1 MKNAPDE
8 ILRCTLGDGAARLV
22 AVTATEV
29 AREAIRRHGATGAA
43 AVALARGLA
52 SGLLL
57 ATLTKD
63 EERVTLQ
70 LLGDGP
76 LGGVTV
82 DATAGGNA
90 RGYVKDPTVPLAPL
104 DDSLDDAMTTRATMT
119 RPSLAPAMGRHGLV
133 SVARDLGM
141 RHSFRGQTELVS
153 GEIDEDCEHYLTTSE
168 QIESALRC
176 ETILDADGA
185 LVSAAGVLVQALPG
199 GRGVRAVLA
208 GRAHFEDGALL
219 RALAAEPRG
228 DAEGLVTRMLDD
240 RAFGEAT
247 GALLVLDARPVRFAC
262 PCTRDRAAAS
272 LTLLGAAELA
282 SMILEDGSAEVG
294 CNFCRARHDF
304 SAADLELMRREL
316 DRPVGPPS

>member
-1 MKNAPDE
+1 MNEEPTQNAPDE
-8 ILRCTLGDGAARLV
+8 ILRCMLGDGAARLV

-29 AREAIRRHGATGAA
+29 ALEAIRRHGATGAA
-43 AVALARGLA
+43 AVALARGLT

-63 EERVTLQ
+63 DERVTLQ

-82 DATAGGNA
+82 DATSGGTA
-90 RGYVKDPTVPLAPL
+90 RGYVKDPTIAL
-104 DDSLDDAMTTRATMT
+104 DDSSDKTSALEPA
-119 RPSLAPAMGRHGLV
+119 RPSLTPAMGRNGLV

-141 RHSFRGQTELVS
+141 RQSFRGQTELVS

-208 GRAHFEDGALL
+208 GRAHLGDGALL
-219 RALAAEPRG
+219 RALAAAPRG

-240 RAFGEAT
+240 RGFGEAT
-247 GALLVLDARPVRFAC
+247 GALSVLESRPVRFHC

-282 SMILEDGSAEVG
+282 SMILEDGRAEVA

-316 DRPVGPPS
+316 ERPTGPPS

>member
-1 MKNAPDE
+1 MTPNESDGAGDE

-29 AREAIRRHGATGAA
+29 AREAIRRHDATGAA
-43 AVALARGLA
+43 AVALARGLT

-82 DATAGGNA
+82 DATAGGTA
-90 RGYVKDPTVPLAPL
+90 RGYVKNPRVPLAPV
-104 DDSLDDAMTTRATMT
+104 DDTML
-119 RPSLAPAMGRHGLV
+119 RPSLTPALGRNGLV
-133 SVARDLGM
+133 SVARDLGL
-141 RHSFRGQTELVS
+141 RQTFRGQTELVS
-153 GEIDEDCEHYLTTSE
+153 GEIDEDCAHYLTTSE

-176 ETILDADGA
+176 EVILDADGA

-199 GRGVRAVLA
+199 GRAVRAVLA
-208 GRAHFEDGALL
+208 ARAHFEDGALL
-219 RALAAEPRG
+219 RALAAAPRDG
-228 DAEGLVTRMLDD
+228 ATPLVKRMLADSG
-240 RAFGEAT
+240 FGAAT
-247 GALLVLDARPVRFAC
+247 GTLSILEARPVRFHC

-272 LTLLGAAELA
+272 LSLLGAAELA
-282 SMILEDGSAEVG
+282 SMILEDGRAEVA